1 MAGGVYDTGKIAV
14 CPLRFGNLAVNRF
27 DHSTTKH
34 DEQAP
39 LPTQI
44 VAAKKVFIANGG
56 GDDPGMPDPLFNG
69 GGDRPYNQFYAA
81 LKSSGR
87 YELVG
92 SPAEADLLFDIRFMV
107 VPDRRPTGFWGA
119 NGTADAYDAVFRLEI
134 RDPKTTAL
142 LWAFNEHMEWAL
154 LKSNR
159 NRNFDQA
166 SARLA
171 SDVIALAARAA
182 SENASAKP

>member
-1 MAGGVYDTGKIAV
+1 
-14 CPLRFGNLAVNRF
+14 
-27 DHSTTKH
+27 
-34 DEQAP
+34 
-39 LPTQI
+39 
-44 VAAKKVFIANGG
+44 
-56 GDDPGMPDPLFNG
+56 
-69 GGDRPYNQFYAA
+69 
-81 LKSSGR
+81 
-87 YELVG
+87 
-92 SPAEADLLFDIRFMV
+92 MV

-119 NGTADAYDAVFRLEI
+119 NGTADAYDAVFRIEI

>member
-1 MAGGVYDTGKIAV
+1 MTINARNRTTLTLLTV
-14 CPLRFGNLAVNRF
+14 CLLSVFVAAQ
-27 DHSTTKH
+27 TKQ

-44 VAAKKVFIANGG
+44 LTAKRVFIANGG
-56 GDDPGMPDPLFNG
+56 GDDPGMPDPLFSG
-69 GGDRPYNQFYAA
+69 GADRAYNQFYSAM
-81 LKSSGR
+81 KSSGR

-92 SPAEADLLFDIRFMV
+92 SPAEADLLFDIRFSV
-107 VPDRRPTGFWGA
+107 VPDRRPTGFWGN
-119 NGTADAYDAVFRLEI
+119 NGTSDAYDAVFRLEI
-134 RDPKTTAL
+134 RDPKTTAM

-166 SARLA
+166 AARIA
-171 SDVIALAARAA
+171 SDAWALGARAA
-182 SENASAKP
+182 GEAPAVKP

>member
-1 MAGGVYDTGKIAV
+1 MKKTARTRTTLIVMAISLLTS
-14 CPLRFGNLAVNRF
+14 LAAAQA
-27 DHSTTKH
+27 KQ
-34 DEQAP
+34 DEQSP

-44 VAAKKVFIANGG
+44 ITAKKVFIANGG
-56 GDDPGMPDPLFNG
+56 GDDPGMPDPLFSG

-81 LKSSGR
+81 VKSSGR

-92 SPAEADLLFDIRFMV
+92 SPAEADLLFDIRFSV

-119 NGTADAYDAVFRLEI
+119 NGTGDAYDAVFRVEI

-154 LKSNR
+154 LRSNR

-166 SARLA
+166 SARIA
-171 SDVIALAARAA
+171 SDVLALAARAGG
-182 SENASAKP
+182 ENAAAKP

>member
-1 MAGGVYDTGKIAV
+1 
-14 CPLRFGNLAVNRF
+14 
-27 DHSTTKH
+27 
-34 DEQAP
+34 
-39 LPTQI
+39 
-44 VAAKKVFIANGG
+44 
-56 GDDPGMPDPLFNG
+56 
-69 GGDRPYNQFYAA
+69 
-81 LKSSGR
+81 
-87 YELVG
+87 
-92 SPAEADLLFDIRFMV
+92 MV

-119 NGTADAYDAVFRLEI
+119 NGTTDAYDAVFRLEI
-134 RDPKTTAL
+134 REPKTTAL

-182 SENASAKP
+182 SENAFAKP